1 MLFIPLLT
9 AVASSSASTE
19 EPSDADLLAAAAYIG
34 VMGESVIFMNR
45 FTFYF
50 QDTIVHCLTCF
61 VILYYQLSDDVFG
74 NGKVGGVLHLLI
86 MPAHT
91 LSFL

>member
-45 FTFYF
+45 FTFIF
-50 QDTIVHCLTCF
+50 RILLCIV
-61 VILYYQLSDDVFG
+61 
-74 NGKVGGVLHLLI
+74 
-86 MPAHT
+86 
-91 LSFL
+91 